1 MAAGITDLLTQATN
15 GTRPVPT
22 TLTAIRAIGATS
34 ISCGALTGW
43 PTATAV
49 HFVIYTTDTSGN
61 KVAGSQLDCKG
72 IVSGTTIT
80 NIVYY
85 AGNDAG
91 NSIGAIVEAGPTA
104 MWANDLQAWGAVHAD
119 QDGTL
124 TAGAVD
130 NAAVLAANVV
140 TTAAI
145 AANSVVTA
153 SIAAGIQL
161 PDKMKNPYKFSVYC
175 NAAINS
181 GNGAFALTKFDTK
194 LFDTG
199 ANYSTSTG
207 LFTAP
212 IAGFYLFSWLVEV
225 EAPNNQL
232 ITSLYKNGADYTRA
246 PNFNITNTNATS
258 SGITKLLQLAAN
270 DTIGI
275 YTYCDTTRVISVGS
289 SPTKTNFDGFLVSA
303 T

>member
-1 MAAGITDLLTQATN
+1 MSTNVGSVVSHFPSPQNGFTTTLASTITSGATTVPLNSVTGYSNGQVFVGVVEPTSVTNKQTFTGIVDTAGVQLTSVVWTAGTNMTHNAGSTVVDYVSATHIAMMIKGLLTS
-15 GTRPVPT
+15 
-22 TLTAIRAIGATS
+22 L
-34 ISCGALTGW
+34 
-43 PTATAV
+43 
-49 HFVIYTTDTSGN
+49 
-61 KVAGSQLDCKG
+61 
-72 IVSGTTIT
+72 
-80 NIVYY
+80 
-85 AGNDAG
+85 
-91 NSIGAIVEAGPTA
+91 
-104 MWANDLQAWGAVHAD
+104 D

-124 TAGAVD
+124 KAGAVD

-225 EAPNNQL
+225 EVPNNQL